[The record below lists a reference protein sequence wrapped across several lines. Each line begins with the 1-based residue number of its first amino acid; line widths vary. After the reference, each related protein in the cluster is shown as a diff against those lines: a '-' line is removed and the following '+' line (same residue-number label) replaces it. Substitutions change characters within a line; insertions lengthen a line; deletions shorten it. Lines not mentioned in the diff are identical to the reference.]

1 MTPTWTCEWCGNVSL
16 RSEDYLLHK
25 KDCLVRRSAND
36 YDLGVI
42 DGTKDLT
49 FEEAVTCGFSDPHS
63 AAVTFDPLK
72 KLFKLRRERLVSEGV
87 L

>member
-1 MTPTWTCEWCGNVSL
+1 MSHGWNEEVTIGQYENYKNAS
-16 RSEDYLLHK
+16 
-25 KDCLVRRSAND
+25 D

-49 FEEAVTCGFSDPHS
+49 FEEAVTCGFSDPYS
-63 AAVTFDPLK
+63 ADVTFDPLK

>member
-1 MTPTWTCEWCGNVSL
+1 M
-16 RSEDYLLHK
+16 RISEVTIGQFENFK
-25 KDCLVRRSAND
+25 NASD

-42 DGTKDLT
+42 DGTTDLT
-49 FEEAVTCGFSDPHS
+49 FEEAVTCGFPDPYTAS
-63 AAVTFDPLK
+63 TTFAPLK

>member
-1 MTPTWTCEWCGNVSL
+1 MRIPEVTIGQLENFKNAS
-16 RSEDYLLHK
+16 
-25 KDCLVRRSAND
+25 D

-49 FEEAVTCGFSDPHS
+49 FEEAVFCGFPDPYS
-63 AAVTFDPLK
+63 AVTNFPPLK
-72 KLFKLRRERLVSEGV
+72 KLFKLRRDRLVSEGV